1 MTPYA
6 TLAYALWERFGYL
19 NPISPND
26 MAQFIINT
34 LEGEGYEITRQSV

>member
-6 TLAYALWERFGYL
+6 ILAYALWERFGYL

-26 MAQFIINT
+26 MAQFILDT
-34 LEGEGYEITRQSV
+34 LDNNGYVIGVKK